1 MPKILKKT
9 VKLIPS
15 KPTLKI
21 FKKDNSPYYY
31 CSFYVGTQFFKSGNK
46 EQSLQNS
53 NVNESLKKA
62 IEIYNSVNQKLET
75 HKTDTDFDRDIALP
89 YFKVRI
95 QKYRN
100 KGKLGNDNQGVRE
113 QSRYN
118 NYIKSFFVGFNYNNH
133 ELLSEAIVNLTND
146 LKQDGKTDNTITKYM
161 SILNQ
166 MFKRAQNIGV
176 LKSIPDMPSLSVI
189 NTPRQS
195 YFNEE
200 LNKINRELERLYEQK
215 EETEYLLIKDYLN
228 LIRSGG
234 FRPGIQPLMIKNFQY
249 QYLTDKD
256 NPNEPI
262 LQFTL
267 FNTKTSPKHKLTC
280 HPYFTKNIFPEI
292 VKRNPNNNSEDYL
305 LFPNIKNRR
314 SLYARI
320 SKIFIRVSSSLGLYH
335 RNGATRPLY
344 SIRHTFISNRHND
357 GAPLEIIARS
367 ANTSVKVVKNSYL
380 DNEETMMIQE
390 NKRLFPRLAMS
401 SASVK
406 KTKK

>member
-9 VKLIPS
+9 IKLIPS
-15 KPTLKI
+15 KPTLRI

-89 YFKVRI
+89 FFRVRI
-95 QKYRN
+95 QKYKN
-100 KGKLGNDNQGVRE
+100 EGKLGNDNQGIRE

-133 ELLSEAIVNLTND
+133 ELLSEAIINLTND

-200 LNKINRELERLYEQK
+200 LNKINRELERLYEKQK
-215 EETEYLLIKDYLN
+215 ESEYIYIKDYLN

-249 QYLTDKD
+249 QYLTDKT
-256 NPNEPI
+256 NPDEPI

-292 VKRNPNNNSEDYL
+292 VNRHKESSSEDYL
-305 LFPNIKNRR
+305 LFPNHKNRR

-344 SIRHTFISNRHND
+344 SIRHTFISNRYND
-357 GAPLEIIARS
+357 NAPLEVVARS
-367 ANTSVKVVKNSYL
+367 ANTSVKIVKKNYL
-380 DNEETMMIQE
+380 DNEDTMMIKE
-390 NKRLFPRLAMS
+390 HKRLFPTTSMFS
-401 SASVK
+401 SLP
-406 KTKK
+406 TKKKK

>member
-314 SLYARI
+314 SLYSRI
-320 SKIFIRVSSSLGLYH
+320 SKIFIRVSSELGLYH
-335 RNGATRPLY
+335 KNGGNRPLY

>member
-1 MPKILKKT
+1 MPRILKETIKS
-9 VKLIPS
+9 IPS
-15 KPTLKI
+15 KKSLKI
-21 FKKDNSPYYY
+21 YKKSNSQNYY
-31 CSFYVGTQFFKSGNK
+31 CSFYVGRLNSKSGNK
-46 EQSLQNS
+46 EQSLKNG
-53 NVNESLKKA
+53 NVNEAKKRA

-75 HKTDTDFDRDIALP
+75 HKTDTDFDRDVALP
-89 YFKVRI
+89 FFRVRI
-95 QKYRN
+95 QKYKN
-100 KGKLGNDNQGVRE
+100 KGKVGNDNQGIRE

-200 LNKINRELERLYEQK
+200 LNKINRELERLYEKQK
-215 EETEYLLIKDYLN
+215 ESEYIYIKDYLN

-249 QYLTDKD
+249 QYLTDKT
-256 NPNEPI
+256 NPDEPI

-280 HPYFTKNIFPEI
+280 HPFFTKNIFPEI
-292 VKRNPNNNSEDYL
+292 VNRHKESSSEDYL
-305 LFPNIKNRR
+305 LFPNHKNRR

-344 SIRHTFISNRHND
+344 SIRHTFISNRYND
-357 GAPLEIIARS
+357 NAPLEVVARS
-367 ANTSVKVVKNSYL
+367 ANTSVKIVKKNYL
-380 DNEETMMIQE
+380 DNEDTMMIKE
-390 NKRLFPRLAMS
+390 HKRLFPSTSMFS
-401 SASVK
+401 SLP
-406 KTKK
+406 TKKKK

>member
-292 VKRNPNNNSEDYL
+292 VKRNPKNTSEDYL

-314 SLYARI
+314 SLYSRI
-320 SKIFIRVSSSLGLYH
+320 SKIFIRVSSELGLYH
-335 RNGATRPLY
+335 KNGGNRPLY

>member
-1 MPKILKKT
+1 
-9 VKLIPS
+9 
-15 KPTLKI
+15 
-21 FKKDNSPYYY
+21 
-31 CSFYVGTQFFKSGNK
+31 
-46 EQSLQNS
+46 
-53 NVNESLKKA
+53 
-62 IEIYNSVNQKLET
+62 
-75 HKTDTDFDRDIALP
+75 
-89 YFKVRI
+89 
-95 QKYRN
+95 
-100 KGKLGNDNQGVRE
+100 
-113 QSRYN
+113 
-118 NYIKSFFVGFNYNNH
+118 
-133 ELLSEAIVNLTND
+133 
-146 LKQDGKTDNTITKYM
+146 M

-344 SIRHTFISNRHND
+344 SIRHTFISSRHND
-357 GAPLEIIARS
+357 NAPLEIIARS
-367 ANTSVKVVKNSYL
+367 ANTSVKIVKKNYL
-380 DNEETMMIQE
+380 DNEETMMINE
-390 NKRLFPRLAMS
+390 HKRLFPTTSMFS
-401 SASVK
+401 SLP
-406 KTKK
+406 TKKKK

>member
-95 QKYRN
+95 QKYKN
-100 KGKLGNDNQGVRE
+100 KGKVGNDNQGVRE

-161 SILNQ
+161 SVLNQ
-166 MFKRAQNIGV
+166 MFKRAQNIGS

-344 SIRHTFISNRHND
+344 SIRHTFISSRHND
-357 GAPLEIIARS
+357 NAPLEIIARS
-367 ANTSVKVVKNSYL
+367 ANTSVKIVKKNYL
-380 DNEETMMIQE
+380 DNEETMMINE
-390 NKRLFPRLAMS
+390 HKRLFPTTSMFS
-401 SASVK
+401 SLP
-406 KTKK
+406 TKKKK